1 MGTRVAPRRVSLLRA
16 GIRHDQVSIVR
27 WPHAALERG
36 CKGGHMHGNDHLP
49 SRQVGRGRCAGRSL
63 LPAIACACL
72 LSATLP
78 SCGSEAVNDFL
89 AFLDGLPA
97 DAEVGPAIIEH
108 FDIAPPSFRLRLKN
122 GAETPLPPAI
132 EAATTVIQEVQIVF
146 RRTGSLA
153 EETYIPTTGADF
165 QIVDLMAL
173 DSEDGVEVLASML
186 PDGEVTDVRI
196 VFATGSVR
204 LEGRDIPLGYVSGA
218 EAGIR
223 LTPER
228 RPWSINA
235 DTPNNFSIMMDVSRS
250 LVPNANKGFVLAPI
264 LRIAGDTAQ
273 GIPEME
279 PAVGVPTVFP
289 AAIRAGGVTDVSVH
303 VRVADPSVNPSTLR
317 LVRVL
322 PDGTTIPM
330 APLNDGGLAGDTE
343 ADDTLYSAV
352 VPIADAPG
360 EMFLRVE
367 GTDLGGRPVR
377 STTTMLDI
385 APDGVPI
392 TILGRG
398 EAEDDPAEAVFD
410 DLTEAPVS
418 PRVLGVRIA
427 PGTPFADIQRIV
439 GLIDGTVVGRVP
451 EINVWQVE
459 FLGDGTADDAWAA
472 AAVLLLE
479 DPRVEGAAPLGYV
492 EATGVTT
499 TDPPIGPAVSSS
511 GGSAITT
518 VQQHIFRHSVHSAWA
533 YSRGRVQIGVINT
546 GGDSGHPDLAPR
558 LQLGTNWVKGTG
570 AAHDNN
576 GHGTSV
582 AGVLGAVTDNATDV
596 AGITWFG
603 TVFAAKCLNR
613 NGNGNSLEFVAA
625 MFEAVSNGAFVLNM
639 SLSGSGFSGQLSAAR
654 HRSVIRRIIRRVQA
668 RVAQFRARFNPAQL
682 RRAARAFLWQLA
694 FALRNPGNYVEWH
707 AMNHAHV
714 RNRLTVAAA
723 GNSGSTHRVRPGVFA
738 DLEVAAADV
747 PRTIAP
753 PLIDPVRMGVPP
765 ALNIPLAAF
774 SNRGSSVDVSAQGE
788 LVGTLNF
795 IRGGGGVDPNFRGT
809 SAAAPIVSGSA
820 ALFFSQNRVASRIT
834 VRGAVIDGARDGGSA
849 VTAAGVP
856 ILRNVDATETFNRVW
871 VTSGLW
877 RNQTAPSLV
886 TVDPT
891 TRTYVSRPFLGPGVA
906 PGLPDPTLN
915 GNPGAAVWWFG
926 SPLHGTYIDF
936 FPPPSQAPLGG
947 GVSPGIMSGSAITAP
962 ITFTNATNPV
972 LQFKTW
978 WEIESKDPDTHD
990 LLEVYAADLVTGASV
1005 HLLTLNP
1012 TAAGVSASRAQHLNH
1027 ASSTTMAGGA
1037 FNVAPT
1043 WRTEQVQ
1050 LRTST
1055 STTLFGGN
1063 PFVIEF
1069 VFDSVDGVSN
1079 GWRGWVVDEVRFL
1092 DGAGLL
1098 TVPPFPANSPRPRH
1112 SRR

>member
-1 MGTRVAPRRVSLLRA
+1 MLGYGRLPCSREGSGRRTPTSLLL
-16 GIRHDQVSIVR
+16 VIV
-27 WPHAALERG
+27 
-36 CKGGHMHGNDHLP
+36 
-49 SRQVGRGRCAGRSL
+49 
-63 LPAIACACL
+63 CACL
-72 LSATLP
+72 LSAALP
-78 SCGSEAVNDFL
+78 SCGAEAVDDFL
-89 AFLDGLPA
+89 AFLDRLPD

-122 GAETPLPPAI
+122 GAETPLPSAI
-132 EAATTVIQEVQIVF
+132 EAATTIIQEVQIVF
-146 RRTGSLA
+146 RRTGTLT
-153 EETYIPTTGADF
+153 EETYIPTSGAEL
-165 QIVDLMAL
+165 QTIDLVAL
-173 DSEDGVEVLASML
+173 DREDGVEILASML
-186 PDGEVTDVRI
+186 PDGEVTEIRLI
-196 VFATGSVR
+196 FATGSVR
-204 LEGRDIPLGYVSGA
+204 LEGREVPLRFNSGA
-218 EAGIR
+218 ETGIR
-223 LTPER
+223 LAPER
-228 RPWSINA
+228 RPWGIDA
-235 DTPNNFSIMMDVSRS
+235 DTPNNFSILMDVSRS
-250 LVPNANKGFVLAPI
+250 LVPNASNGFVLAPI

-289 AAIRAGGVTDVSVH
+289 AAIRAGVLTDVSVH

-322 PDGTTIPM
+322 PDGTTVPV
-330 APLNDGGLAGDTE
+330 ATLNDGGLAGDTE
-343 ADDTLYSAV
+343 ADDTLYTTV
-352 VPIADAPG
+352 VPIGEPPG

-367 GTDLGGRPVR
+367 GTDFGGRAVR
-377 STTTMLDI
+377 STTTALDI
-385 APDGVPI
+385 AADGVPI

-398 EAEDDPAEAVFD
+398 AAEDDPEPAVFD

-418 PRVLGVRIA
+418 PGVLGVRIA
-427 PGTPFADIQRIV
+427 PGTPFADIQRIA
-439 GLIDGTVVGRVP
+439 GLIAGTVVGRVP

-472 AAVLLLE
+472 AVVLLLA

-499 TDPPIGPAVSSS
+499 TDPPIGQAVANSM
-511 GGSAITT
+511 GSFITT
-518 VQQHIFRHSVHSAWA
+518 IQQHIFRHSVHSAWA

-558 LQLGTNWVKGTG
+558 LQLGKNWVKSTG

-582 AGVLGAVTDNATDV
+582 AGVLGAVTDNSTDV

-603 TVFAAKCLNR
+603 TVFAAKALNR

-625 MFEAVSNGAFVLNM
+625 MFEAVSNGALVLNM

-668 RVAQFRARFNPAQL
+668 RLTQLRASLNPAQL

-694 FALRNPGNYVEWH
+694 FALRNPGNFIEWH
-707 AMNHAHV
+707 AMNHAHIH
-714 RNRLTVAAA
+714 NRLTVAAA
-723 GNSGSTHRVRPGVFA
+723 GNSGSTHRVRPGFFA
-738 DLEVAAADV
+738 DLEVAAAVV
-747 PRTIAP
+747 PRTISP
-753 PLIDPVRMGVPP
+753 PSVDPVQMGVPP
-765 ALNIPLAAF
+765 AIRIPLAAF
-774 SNRGSSVDVSAQGE
+774 SNRGSSVDVAAQGE
-788 LVGTLNF
+788 LVGTLRF
-795 IRGGGGVDPNFRGT
+795 LGAGGGVDLSFNGT

-820 ALFFSQNRVASRIT
+820 ALFFSQNRLASRIT

-849 VTAAGVP
+849 ITVAGVP
-856 ILRNVDATETFNRVW
+856 TFRNIDATETFNRMW

-891 TRTYVSRPFLGPGVA
+891 TQTYVSRPFLGPGVA
-906 PGLPDPTLN
+906 PALPDPTLN
-915 GNPGAAVWWFG
+915 GNPGAGVWWFG

-936 FPPPSQAPLGG
+936 FPPPGQAPLGG

-1012 TAAGVSASRAQHLNH
+1012 TAAGVSTSRAPHLNH
-1027 ASSTTMAGGA
+1027 ASSATVAGGV
-1037 FNVAPT
+1037 FNAPPA
-1043 WRTEQVQ
+1043 WSTERVQ

-1069 VFDSVDGVSN
+1069 VFDSVDGLSN

-1092 DGAGLL
+1092 DGAGLPAL
-1098 TVPPFPANSPRPRH
+1098 PPLPANSPRVRLPR
-1112 SRR
+1112 R